1 VADGTGALLG
11 GCEDTEGL
19 VADVQAALDAI
30 TR

>member
-1 VADGTGALLG
+1 VAPGLLRFSA
-11 GCEDTEGL
+11 GCEDTEDL